1 MFYSYDILSRRSSG
15 LSTVWL
21 IATLGSKSSLKRVN
35 RKDILSVSIPEACNL
50 IIHPPQPLAL
60 RLSSSL
66 LYGVTS
72 IYDQQ
77 SGFLYSDVTIAYTKL
92 KRVMYS
98 IPSER
103 SQNLNVTALQN
114 KYTEVVN
121 DTGTCK
127 RLVLIFLRL
136 RHDAYVIVDD
146 PSFSIEFGLLP
157 PLPIDVRNSLGSSS
171 NDFAPNLNSLDLADF
186 SLGYMTESD
195 QTVVYDHSITL
206 HSDQLQLSESFS
218 AGFGYDDDAGQVS
231 FEFGPH
237 GDIVDFGLPIV
248 EGDDIKSVARKG
260 KPDETVISIDDY
272 GNYERDQA
280 PFDED
285 NGLPI
290 VFDYDDANYRVVERA
305 ASMDILDQ
313 KHALDDEDAEESI
326 KVKKRRV
333 PRVVRHD
340 STTQLPIAKLRESR
354 DSYMRDMIE
363 ANAIRFKKE
372 ELAFVRACASDY
384 FVYNGALVGVLND
397 AFGTRNRLLER
408 KTAAAIALSGN
419 IYTPLDDDV
428 MPEIDMARLRFS
440 GVDDGYDEVI
450 MKDDDEAPVFD
461 DVEMARRLSS
471 DQNLPIGS
479 SSLLPWNVP
488 SAGASSTFGSRQHSA
503 APGSSL
509 NFSSPRRQSLRQRG
523 QRTSTMSLAL
533 ERLNSFNEDD
543 YDLPPSDG
551 DKLLDAV
558 VSPDVQDDNIG
569 AQYSTLE
576 RDSRNFFDYVMM
588 KMDTLGTNILTFDNI
603 LDTQDCTAAVAAQG
617 LMHVLALAGAGVLS
631 VHQRLS
637 YGPIDVR
644 LAPNVG

>member
-92 KRVMYS
+92 KHVMYS
-98 IPSER
+98 ITSER
-103 SQNLNVTALQN
+103 SQNLNVTALPN

-136 RHDAYVIVDD
+136 RHDAYVMVDD

-260 KPDETVISIDDY
+260 KLDDTVISIDDY
-272 GNYERDQA
+272 DNYERDQA

-313 KHALDDEDAEESI
+313 KHALDDEDAEESM

-333 PRVVRHD
+333 SRVVRHD

-354 DSYMRDMIE
+354 DSYMSDMIE

-372 ELAFVRACASDY
+372 ELAFVRAYASDY

-408 KTAAAIALSGN
+408 KTAAAMSGN

-543 YDLPPSDG
+543 YDLPPSD
-551 DKLLDAV
+551 A
-558 VSPDVQDDNIG
+558 PEVQDDNIG

>member
-21 IATLGSKSSLKRVN
+21 IATLGSKSSLKRVH

-92 KRVMYS
+92 KRVMYN
-98 IPSER
+98 IPGER
-103 SQNLNVTALQN
+103 SQNLNVTALPN
-114 KYTEVVN
+114 KYIELVN
-121 DTGTCK
+121 DTGICR
-127 RLVLIFLRL
+127 RLMLIFLRL
-136 RHDAYVIVDD
+136 RHDAYVMVDD

-157 PLPIDVRNSLGSSS
+157 PLPIDVRNSLASSS
-171 NDFAPNLNSLDLADF
+171 NEFAANLNSLDLADF
-186 SLGYMTESD
+186 SLGYMTASD
-195 QTVVYDHSITL
+195 QTVIYDYSITL

-248 EGDDIKSVARKG
+248 ERDDANAVARKG
-260 KPDETVISIDDY
+260 KPDDTVVSIDDY
-272 GNYERDQA
+272 DNYERDQA

-305 ASMDILDQ
+305 ASVDILDQ
-313 KHALDDEDAEESI
+313 KHALDDEDADKSI
-326 KVKKRRV
+326 KVKKQRV
-333 PRVVRHD
+333 SRAMRHD

-354 DSYMRDMIE
+354 ESYMSDMIE
-363 ANAIRFKKE
+363 AKAIRFKKE
-372 ELAFVRACASDY
+372 EDAFVRAYASDY

-408 KTAAAIALSGN
+408 KTAGVMRGN
-419 IYTPLDDDV
+419 IYEPMDDDV
-428 MPEIDMARLRFS
+428 MPEIDMARLRFG

-450 MKDDDEAPVFD
+450 MKDDEEAPVFD

-488 SAGASSTFGSRQHSA
+488 SAGASSTFGSRQHSV

-523 QRTSTMSLAL
+523 QRTSTMSFAL

-543 YDLPPSDG
+543 YDLPPP
-551 DKLLDAV
+551 DA
-558 VSPDVQDDNIG
+558 PELQDDANIG

-576 RDSRNFFDYVMM
+576 HDSRNFFDYVMM

-617 LMHVLALAGAGVLS
+617 LMHVLALAGASVLS

>member
-92 KRVMYS
+92 KRVMYN

-103 SQNLNVTALQN
+103 SQNLNVTALPN
-114 KYTEVVN
+114 KYTEVMN

-136 RHDAYVIVDD
+136 RHDAYVMVDD

-157 PLPIDVRNSLGSSS
+157 PLPIDVRNSLGSGS
-171 NDFAPNLNSLDLADF
+171 NEFAPNLNSLDLADF

-195 QTVVYDHSITL
+195 QTVVYDQSITL

-248 EGDDIKSVARKG
+248 EGDDIKAVARKG
-260 KPDETVISIDDY
+260 KTDDAVISIDDY
-272 GNYERDQA
+272 DNYERDQA

-313 KHALDDEDAEESI
+313 KHALDDEDAEESM

-333 PRVVRHD
+333 SRVVRHD

-354 DSYMRDMIE
+354 DSYMSDMVE

-372 ELAFVRACASDY
+372 ELAFVRTYASDY

-408 KTAAAIALSGN
+408 KTAGAMSGN

-428 MPEIDMARLRFS
+428 MPEIDMARLRFN

-533 ERLNSFNEDD
+533 DRLNSFNEDD
-543 YDLPPSDG
+543 YDLPPSD
-551 DKLLDAV
+551 A
-558 VSPDVQDDNIG
+558 PEIQDDNIG

>member
-21 IATLGSKSSLKRVN
+21 IATLGSKSSLKRVH
-35 RKDILSVSIPEACNL
+35 RKDILSVSIPDACNL

-66 LYGVTS
+66 LYGVSS

-77 SGFLYSDVTIAYTKL
+77 SGFLYSDLTIAYTKL
-92 KRVMYS
+92 KRVMYN

-103 SQNLNVTALQN
+103 SQNLNVTSLPN
-114 KYTEVVN
+114 
-121 DTGTCK
+121 
-127 RLVLIFLRL
+127 
-136 RHDAYVIVDD
+136 RHDAYVMIDD

-157 PLPIDVRNSLGSSS
+157 PLPIDVRNSLGS
-171 NDFAPNLNSLDLADF
+171 NAFAPNLNSLDLADL
-186 SLGYMTESD
+186 SLGSMTASD

-248 EGDDIKSVARKG
+248 DGNDIRAVARTG
-260 KPDETVISIDDY
+260 KLDDTVVSIDDY
-272 GNYERDQA
+272 DNYERDQA

-305 ASMDILDQ
+305 ASMDILNN

-326 KVKKRRV
+326 KVKKQRV
-333 PRVVRHD
+333 SRVMRHD
-340 STTQLPIAKLRESR
+340 ATTQLPIAMLRESR
-354 DSYMRDMIE
+354 DSYMRDMIK
-363 ANAIRFKKE
+363 ANAIRIKKE
-372 ELAFVRACASDY
+372 ELAFVRTYASDY
-384 FVYNGALVGVLND
+384 FVYNGALLGVLND
-397 AFGTRNRLLER
+397 VFGTYNHSLER
-408 KTAAAIALSGN
+408 KTAGAMARN
-419 IYTPLDDDV
+419 IYTPPDDNV
-428 MPEIDMARLRFS
+428 MPEIDMARLHFS
-440 GVDDGYDEVI
+440 GADDGYDEVI
-450 MKDDDEAPVFD
+450 MKDDDEVAVFD

-479 SSLLPWNVP
+479 SSLLPWNVL

-551 DKLLDAV
+551 DKLLDPV
-558 VSPDVQDDNIG
+558 VSPELQDDNIG

-617 LMHVLALAGAGVLS
+617 LMHVLTLAGAGVLS

>member
-21 IATLGSKSSLKRVN
+21 IATLGSKSSLKRVH

-92 KRVMYS
+92 KRVMYN

-103 SQNLNVTALQN
+103 SQNLNVTSLPN
-114 KYTEVVN
+114 K
-121 DTGTCK
+121 
-127 RLVLIFLRL
+127 
-136 RHDAYVIVDD
+136 HDAYVMIDD

-171 NDFAPNLNSLDLADF
+171 NAFAPNLNSLDLADF
-186 SLGYMTESD
+186 SLDYMTASD

-206 HSDQLQLSESFS
+206 RSDQLQLSESFS

-248 EGDDIKSVARKG
+248 DGDDIKVVARIG
-260 KPDETVISIDDY
+260 KPDDTVVSIDDY
-272 GNYERDQA
+272 DNYERDQA
-280 PFDED
+280 PFDEE

-290 VFDYDDANYRVVERA
+290 IFDYDDANYRVVERA

-313 KHALDDEDAEESI
+313 KHALEDEDAEESI

-333 PRVVRHD
+333 SRVVRHD
-340 STTQLPIAKLRESR
+340 AKTQLPIAMLRESR
-354 DSYMRDMIE
+354 DSYMSDMIQ
-363 ANAIRFKKE
+363 ANAIRIKKE
-372 ELAFVRACASDY
+372 ELAFVRAYASDY
-384 FVYNGALVGVLND
+384 FVYNRALVGVLND

-408 KTAAAIALSGN
+408 KTPGAMPGN

-440 GVDDGYDEVI
+440 GADDGYDEVI
-450 MKDDDEAPVFD
+450 MKDDDEAAVFD

-503 APGSSL
+503 APGSSF

-543 YDLPPSDG
+543 YDLPPT
-551 DKLLDAV
+551 DA
-558 VSPDVQDDNIG
+558 PELQDDNIG
-569 AQYSTLE
+569 AHYSTLE

-603 LDTQDCTAAVAAQG
+603 LDTGDCTAAVAAQG
-617 LMHVLALAGAGVLS
+617 LMHVLTLAGAGVLS
-631 VHQRLS
+631 VHQRLG